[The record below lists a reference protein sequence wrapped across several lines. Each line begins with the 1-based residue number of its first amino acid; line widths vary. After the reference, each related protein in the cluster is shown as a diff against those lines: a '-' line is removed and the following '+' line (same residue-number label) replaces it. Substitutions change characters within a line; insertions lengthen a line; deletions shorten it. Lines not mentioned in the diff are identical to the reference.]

1 MRNKHINQDEIKT
14 ILDSFSSYQEEFY
27 KPSKQSKS
35 FKFFIISFNVYILV
49 CYISLNLVHHG
60 VIMPADPTVL
70 EKGFLDIFIARAN
83 GAFWLLAA
91 MNICLFFN
99 IFFKSIVLIT
109 LVYCVNS
116 FVDSFVLF
124 GTFVDANRPAL
135 SVYSFSRPFMLIA
148 LIGLLMTHNP
158 PKRGQ
163 QAN

>member
-1 MRNKHINQDEIKT
+1 MNNKHINQDEIKT
-14 ILDSFSSYQEEFY
+14 ILESFASYQEEFY

-35 FKFFIISFNVYILV
+35 FKFFMIFFNVYIIVFYVL
-49 CYISLNLVHHG
+49 LNLVNYG
-60 VIMPADPTVL
+60 VIMPTDPAVL
-70 EKGFLDIFIARAN
+70 EKGFLDIFMARAN
-83 GAFWLLAA
+83 GMFWLLAA

-158 PKRGQ
+158 PKRDQ